1 MTTILNIT
9 KTEGRVTTLHFDG
22 HLDAQTENLAVESAR
37 TSMNAGARFL
47 LIDMS
52 SVEMIS
58 SAGLRALH
66 SIYKLFTPHEEER
79 AWIAD
84 HPDETYKSPYFKLA
98 AASPQ
103 VNYVLS
109 ISGFLQNIPIYPSV
123 KEASDSFG

>member
-9 KTEGRVTTLHFDG
+9 KTEGRVVTLHFDG

-37 TSMNAGARFL
+37 TALHAGARFL

-52 SVEMIS
+52 GVEMIS

-79 AWIAD
+79 AWVAE